1 MVPRDHRADEER
13 ARQRCSRQ
21 VLVQWQSSIQPSLFL
36 PKSGEAWRPLAE
48 SGWGG
53 LNARLTGATS
63 NSKLA
68 WEAGASQ
75 LTLTQA
81 APAPEKGREG
91 EERH

>member
-1 MVPRDHRADEER
+1 MRTKREPANAAHV
-13 ARQRCSRQ
+13 RC
-21 VLVQWQSSIQPSLFL
+21 WCNGKASIQPSLFL

-63 NSKLA
+63 ISKLA